1 MAAPGLRCCVK
12 AFSSCGK
19 QGLPSSWAVASQ
31 CCEALESNAYYTIGL
46 TSVYFHLLI
55 LKLGLFNQNYEV
67 HMKIK

>member
-1 MAAPGLRCCVK
+1 MCKPFLLFLFLLVTHRKFSLSLKALSLWGL
-12 AFSSCGK
+12 F
-19 QGLPSSWAVASQ
+19 
-31 CCEALESNAYYTIGL
+31 